1 MTDAFLAE
9 LRQLRDRSGRPS
21 FRKLSSL
28 ADQRIAASPRE
39 DQPEP
44 LPPSTISE
52 VLAGKRSPRL
62 PRWGFVEAYVVA
74 CLRADGAD
82 PATVAAE
89 TARWRERWDALA
101 VEELPEVPAPR
112 KQPSRR
118 WAVAV
123 LVAVFL
129 LGVGTGVLGTV
140 RWAGRTSPA
149 AIADPV
155 YAATADRCAT
165 APQPAGKD
173 LLRQGRDTAT
183 ARGGW
188 WVDDPGKAT
197 LSTRGRGFDASVP
210 GGTTR
215 PADVLVIMS
224 DVTLVAGH
232 SYELAFTATADRE
245 ATVRVRVQD
254 SRPPDYLPSV
264 SRDFRVGPAAC
275 RRAYRFP
282 GAVSSPHSEL
292 TFQLG
297 GQADS
302 FRLTVSDVVL
312 VETTS

>member
-1 MTDAFLAE
+1 MTDAFLTE

-28 ADQRIAASPRE
+28 AEQRIAAAPRE
-39 DQPEP
+39 EQPEP

-82 PATVAAE
+82 PAMVAAE
-89 TARWRERWDALA
+89 TARWRERWEALA
-101 VEELPEVPAPR
+101 VEELPEVPERR
-112 KQPSRR
+112 KQPSWR

-123 LVAVFL
+123 LAVVFL

-140 RWAGRTSPA
+140 RWTGRTPA
-149 AIADPV
+149 PVADPAQ
-155 YAATADRCAT
+155 AATSDTCGAASR
-165 APQPAGKD
+165 PAGKD
-173 LLRQGRDTAT
+173 LLLPGRGAAT

-197 LSTRGRGFDASVP
+197 LRTRGRDFDVSVP

-232 SYELAFTATADRE
+232 TYELAFTATADRE

-297 GQADS
+297 GQTDS
-302 FRLTVSDVVL
+302 FQLTVSDVVL
-312 VETTS
+312 VEARA